1 MKPTKRRVSGWQN
14 QKKKKTAFRR
24 PAAGSPADGVSE
36 GENWAAR
43 HATNDALATN
53 NNNLPSANLAY
64 PWLSKLMRLPTR
76 QGR

>member
-14 QKKKKTAFRR
+14 QKKKKNCI

-43 HATNDALATN
+43 HATNDAL
-53 NNNLPSANLAY
+53 PR
-64 PWLSKLMRLPTR
+64 WQPTIC
-76 QGR
+76 QVPT